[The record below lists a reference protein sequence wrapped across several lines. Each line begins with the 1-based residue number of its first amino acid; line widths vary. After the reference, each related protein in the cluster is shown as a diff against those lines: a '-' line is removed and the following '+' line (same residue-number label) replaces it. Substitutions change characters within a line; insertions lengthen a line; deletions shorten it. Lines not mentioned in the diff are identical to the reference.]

1 ERRARPPPG
10 PARRTSASA
19 AHRRLALAGRRSRGR
34 RGVRGTHV
42 PRPLG
47 ARGAPVR
54 GRGHHRPH
62 ASPRRFR
69 RRSRLGTCRGVLR
82 RVPGTRRRARAEPH
96 VGCAGSAPG
105 AGGRHGRHGAARRL
119 AGGARPWPRARAG
132 ARLGRLV
139 GRTGCLRRDRQLD
152 HLDRLLRPARCPRG
166 SQLPTCRGAVD
177 DRVAGRFPREGGGI
191 PMITES
197 IHEAYRD
204 LDAWP
209 AAKILAA
216 VNDANRRAIDAVAAA
231 LPDLE
236 RAAVGIEDRL
246 GAGGRLFYAGAGTS
260 GRVAVQDAAE
270 LPPTFGFD
278 RARVLLA
285 GGQAAQDR
293 AEEGAED
300 DVVAAAAAVDEAGVG
315 PRDALVGIAASG
327 VTPYTVAA
335 VRRAKERGAFTV
347 GIANNP
353 DTPLLTV
360 GEVGI
365 LLATGP
371 EVLAGSTRLAAGTA
385 QKAALNA
392 LSTAVLVRLGG
403 AYGNLMVGMRPVN
416 AKLEK
421 RAAAIVAEAAE
432 VSRDPDAEVLA
443 RPEHDRRTASVMA
456 RTGVDAGRAR
466 EAVRQHGGRVRDALR
481 DIEQR

>member
-1 ERRARPPPG
+1 
-10 PARRTSASA
+10 
-19 AHRRLALAGRRSRGR
+19 
-34 RGVRGTHV
+34 
-42 PRPLG
+42 
-47 ARGAPVR
+47 
-54 GRGHHRPH
+54 
-62 ASPRRFR
+62 
-69 RRSRLGTCRGVLR
+69 
-82 RVPGTRRRARAEPH
+82 
-96 VGCAGSAPG
+96 
-105 AGGRHGRHGAARRL
+105 
-119 AGGARPWPRARAG
+119 
-132 ARLGRLV
+132 
-139 GRTGCLRRDRQLD
+139 
-152 HLDRLLRPARCPRG
+152 
-166 SQLPTCRGAVD
+166 
-177 DRVAGRFPREGGGI
+177 
-191 PMITES
+191 MITES

-236 RAAVGIEDRL
+236 RAAVGIEERL

-360 GEVGI
+360 GVVGI

-432 VSRDPDAEVLA
+432 VSLDTAAEVLA
-443 RPEHDRRTASVMA
+443 RAEDDLRSAIVMA
-456 RTGVDAGRAR
+456 RTGVDAERAR

>member
-1 ERRARPPPG
+1 
-10 PARRTSASA
+10 
-19 AHRRLALAGRRSRGR
+19 
-34 RGVRGTHV
+34 
-42 PRPLG
+42 
-47 ARGAPVR
+47 
-54 GRGHHRPH
+54 
-62 ASPRRFR
+62 
-69 RRSRLGTCRGVLR
+69 
-82 RVPGTRRRARAEPH
+82 
-96 VGCAGSAPG
+96 
-105 AGGRHGRHGAARRL
+105 
-119 AGGARPWPRARAG
+119 
-132 ARLGRLV
+132 
-139 GRTGCLRRDRQLD
+139 
-152 HLDRLLRPARCPRG
+152 
-166 SQLPTCRGAVD
+166 
-177 DRVAGRFPREGGGI
+177 
-191 PMITES
+191 MITES

-236 RAAVGIEDRL
+236 RAAVGIEERL

-432 VSRDPDAEVLA
+432 VSLDTAAEVLA
-443 RPEHDRRTASVMA
+443 RSEDDLRTAIVMA
-456 RTGVDAGRAR
+456 RTGVDAERAR